1 VKITINTDP
10 AVSGTEITVNCA
22 YLTPEVEKIISMLR
36 MLEQKMT
43 GIRDGEIHLLD
54 IASILYIDTTDKKT
68 FLYTMESVYETEMK
82 LYELEEQLEE
92 SGFLRIAKSC
102 IVNVRHITSLRAD
115 IDRKIRVTMDNR
127 EQLLV
132 SRQYTKQLKER
143 LGI

>member
-1 VKITINTDP
+1 MKITIHTDP
-10 AVSGTEITVNCA
+10 AFSGTEVTINCA
-22 YLTPEVEKIISMLR
+22 YLTPELEKIIAMLR

-43 GIRDGEIHLLD
+43 GIKDGEIHMLD
-54 IASILYIDTTDKKT
+54 IAAILYIDTTDKKT
-68 FLYTMESVYETEMK
+68 FLYTMESVYETELR
-82 LYELEEQLEE
+82 LYELEDQLEE

-115 IDRKIRVTMDNR
+115 IDRKIRVTMDNG

-132 SRQYTKQLKER
+132 SRQYTKRLKER